1 MFKQGLRGFK
11 VVLRLFHVLAW
22 HNILIILPRWCSL
35 NVRAKGI
42 LDVGE
47 VSGSVLT
54 GKCEVIPPAT
64 RKFRTGQPVTVH
76 RFMGK
81 PD

>member
-1 MFKQGLRGFK
+1 MASK
-11 VVLRLFHVLAW
+11 VQQVCYT
-22 HNILIILPRWCSL
+22 IKYYII
-35 NVRAKGI
+35 N
-42 LDVGE
+42 VGE